1 MAGNFFNMLHLLVVV
16 FDFCIAFCS
25 FVDFCL
31 EPCVAVEYALSY
43 PLEKSVPGAV
53 APLHPGADTLEM
65 ILGDAVLLLDAGMHF
80 LLDSYFTVLFICR
93 HFLFKQHSHLQCS
106 IRVQMTKHTFI
117 KYTLIFQLLTLAK
130 QF

>member
-1 MAGNFFNMLHLLVVV
+1 MLWENWMAGNSFNMLHLLVVV

-25 FVDFCL
+25 FVDFCS

-43 PLEKSVPGAV
+43 PLEKNAPGAV
-53 APLHPGADTLEM
+53 ALLHPGADTLEM

-93 HFLFKQHSHLQCS
+93 RFFQ
-106 IRVQMTKHTFI
+106 TKFS
-117 KYTLIFQLLTLAK
+117 LAVFNK
-130 QF
+130 STNDKAHVH